1 MDSSLQHAADLS
13 ARDPDNRFW
22 WRRTPIRLEGQV
34 VRDSILALA
43 GDLESQQGGPP
54 IAPSAQE
61 ESRRRSLYF
70 YHSNNDRNLFL
81 TTFDE
86 ALVKECYRREQSI
99 VPQQSLALL
108 NSRVVADAAPRIAR
122 QLVAGTPSATDESF
136 VRQAFRSL
144 LGYDPSPAELGECLT
159 SLESWRQG
167 TSSTSNPPSSSP
179 ADRAR
184 VNLVWA
190 LLNHGDFVTLR

>member
-1 MDSSLQHAADLS
+1 MDSSLRAAGDTTT
-13 ARDPDNRFW
+13 RDPDNQYW

-34 VRDSILALA
+34 VRDAILALA
-43 GDLESQQGGPP
+43 GDLESQRGGPP
-54 IAPSAQE
+54 VAPSAQE
-61 ESRRRSLYF
+61 GSHRRSLYF

-108 NSRVVADAAPRIAR
+108 NSRLVGDAAPRISAR
-122 QLVAGTPSATDESF
+122 ILAATPERSDDAF
-136 VRQAFRSL
+136 VRHAFRTL
-144 LGYDPSPAELGECLT
+144 LGYEPSAAERDECLR
-159 SLESWRQG
+159 SLATFRQH
-167 TSSTSNPPSSSP
+167 PPT
-179 ADRAR
+179 DTTERAR
-184 VNLVWA
+184 SNLIWA